1 MYRTYGTASTSH
13 LWGDSIEVV
22 TKYMLFMYYYV
33 AVTNL
38 SSRRIC
44 FVVLTEVFMEDFCW
58 MEKSFHQEQQWWLFS
73 MIIVVRKG
81 QVKFLALVS

>member
-1 MYRTYGTASTSH
+1 MTTAKHLHFESCLSFCNLYVGCVMYRTYGTASTSH

-44 FVVLTEVFMEDFCW
+44 FVVLTEVFMEDFC
-58 MEKSFHQEQQWWLFS
+58 
-73 MIIVVRKG
+73 
-81 QVKFLALVS
+81 